1 MLNNNINRIHELA
14 FRLVYQNNL
23 SNSQLLDLDNSITVH
38 QKYLQVLV
46 TKIFK
51 LKNRA
56 APEIMKDIFEL
67 KNPWYNLRSF
77 CSQFRRE
84 NISL

>member
-1 MLNNNINRIHELA
+1 MAL
-14 FRLVYQNNL
+14 RLVYQNNL
-23 SNSQLLDLDNSITVH
+23 SISELLDLDNSITVH

-46 TKIFK
+46 TEIFK
-51 LKNRA
+51 VKNRT
-56 APEIMKDIFEL
+56 APDITKDIFEP